1 MFFKGGHEVIK
12 LDLKAEILMKYFR
25 ENKSQREI
33 AKEMKISR
41 TTIRKYI
48 KDYEAKCKEVEESA
62 TSSNLENNDTMNLV
76 AEMVSSPKYDTSS
89 RIKTKLTDEVINKIK
104 GLIEENE
111 KNRLMGR
118 YKQLMKKIDIHEK
131 LIEAG
136 IDISYPTVC
145 NYIRENHE
153 KKEAFIRQE
162 YKLGETL
169 EFDWGEVKLT
179 IARKPI
185 TLQMGLLT
193 TACSSH
199 HYARLYQNQKMEN
212 FLDIHV
218 QAFNNMGGVHRELVY
233 DNLKQA
239 VRKFVGRNEK
249 EATEDLIKISL
260 YYGFK
265 YRFCNV
271 ASGNEKGH
279 VERGI
284 EFVRRKAFSLK
295 TDFDTIEEANAHLQ
309 KELLKLNSKKRN
321 WLQNQSPLD
330 ILKQE
335 MAYLIALKPSYDA
348 SRRVEARVNK
358 YSVINIDQNKYS
370 VPDYLVGKFVKVKIY
385 PDIIEIYYKDNKI
398 AKHKRSYQNHY
409 WSVDINHFIHTLK
422 KKPGALHCSVGRHQ
436 LSPELQTIYQE
447 YYINNPRDFIELLE
461 LIKEKDL
468 ISVIDAINELKKIK
482 KELVTNDN
490 IKNIIFKLPSDNTS
504 LKTYD
509 ISIQNA
515 SIKQIAIL
523 NEMFNLNQAG
533 GYKN

>member
-1 MFFKGGHEVIK
+1 MK
-12 LDLKAEILMKYFR
+12 LSVRKLKNRLLH
-25 ENKSQREI
+25 
-33 AKEMKISR
+33 
-41 TTIRKYI
+41 
-48 KDYEAKCKEVEESA
+48 
-62 TSSNLENNDTMNLV
+62 SNLENNDTMNLV

-89 RIKTKLTDEVINKIK
+89 RTKTKLTDEVINKIK

-179 IARKPI
+179 IAGKPI

-193 TACSSH
+193 TACGSH

-265 YRFCNV
+265 YRFCNI

-284 EFVRRKAFSLK
+284 EYVRRKAFSFRTK
-295 TDFDTIEEANAHLQ
+295 FDTTEEANAYL
-309 KELLKLNSKKRN
+309 KKKLLELNSKKRN
-321 WLQNQSPLD
+321 WLQNQSPL
-330 ILKQE
+330 
-335 MAYLIALKPSYDA
+335 
-348 SRRVEARVNK
+348 
-358 YSVINIDQNKYS
+358 
-370 VPDYLVGKFVKVKIY
+370 IY
-385 PDIIEIYYKDNKI
+385 
-398 AKHKRSYQNHY
+398 
-409 WSVDINHFIHTLK
+409 
-422 KKPGALHCSVGRHQ
+422 
-436 LSPELQTIYQE
+436 
-447 YYINNPRDFIELLE
+447 
-461 LIKEKDL
+461 
-468 ISVIDAINELKKIK
+468 
-482 KELVTNDN
+482 
-490 IKNIIFKLPSDNTS
+490 
-504 LKTYD
+504 
-509 ISIQNA
+509 
-515 SIKQIAIL
+515 
-523 NEMFNLNQAG
+523 
-533 GYKN
+533 